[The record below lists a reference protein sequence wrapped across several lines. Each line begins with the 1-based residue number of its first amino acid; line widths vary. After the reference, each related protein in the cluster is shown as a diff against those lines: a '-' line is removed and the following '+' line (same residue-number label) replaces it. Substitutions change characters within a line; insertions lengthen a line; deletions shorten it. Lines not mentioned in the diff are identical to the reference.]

1 MRMYGRGNVYRRTD
15 LRTAVLSCPRL
26 ISRLLHTNTRTPP
39 AVEQEVMAVQD
50 LAKHGINQ
58 ADIAK
63 LQEVRRP
70 CLSVVVGP
78 PY

>member
-1 MRMYGRGNVYRRTD
+1 MDVRPCTGGPEDGRPQLPKTHQ
-15 LRTAVLSCPRL
+15 
-26 ISRLLHTNTRTPP
+26 HTTPP

-63 LQEVRRP
+63 LQEVR
-70 CLSVVVGP
+70 CP